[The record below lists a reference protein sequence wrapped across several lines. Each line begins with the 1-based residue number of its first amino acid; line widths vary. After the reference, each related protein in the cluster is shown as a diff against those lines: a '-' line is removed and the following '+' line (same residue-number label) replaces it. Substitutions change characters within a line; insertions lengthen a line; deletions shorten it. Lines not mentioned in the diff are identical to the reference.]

1 MRGWLLLAIAAC
13 GTSSAIPPPI
23 DASPYPLDAP
33 DHAGA
38 GNGGGKLDDLRFAV
52 VGDTRPVN
60 LDDTANYPTD
70 IVKQIWMDVEA
81 DAPHVA
87 FAVSTGDYMFASTG
101 GSEQEP
107 QLDLYLGARMS
118 FNGIVYA
125 AMGNHECNGY
135 TNSNCGP
142 GNSEGQPKNYDVFMA
157 KLVAPLGESLPYY
170 IERFAATD
178 GSWSAKLIAIAAN
191 AWDGRQSAWLET
203 ALREPSTYTFVLR
216 HEGHD
221 STTAPGVLPTAEILA
236 KYPLTMLVVGHTH
249 AYIHYPAY
257 REIVVGN
264 GGAPLTSSTNYGYV
278 IVARNP
284 DGTITATSREYGTH
298 ALVDQFTVKADGSLV
313 Q

>member
-1 MRGWLLLAIAAC
+1 MRRLPLIALVAC
-13 GTSSAIPPPI
+13 GSSSPVVPPI
-23 DASPYPLDAP
+23 DAPAGPLDAP

-70 IVKQIWMDVEA
+70 IVKQIWTDVEA
-81 DAPHVA
+81 EVPHVA

-101 GSEQEP
+101 GNEQDA

-118 FNGIVYA
+118 FHGIAYA
-125 AMGNHECNGY
+125 ALGNHECNGY
-135 TNSNCGP
+135 TSSNCGP
-142 GNSEGQPKNYDVFMA
+142 GNTDGQPKNYVSFMT
-157 KLVAPLGESLPYY
+157 KLLGPIGEPLPYF

-178 GSWSAKLIAIAAN
+178 GSWSAKLISIAAN
-191 AWDGRQSAWLET
+191 AWDSRQAIWLET

-216 HEGHD
+216 HEGHT
-221 STTAPGVLPTAEILA
+221 STTGPGVLPSAEILA
-236 KYPLTMLVVGHTH
+236 KYPLTMLIVGHTH

-278 IVARNP
+278 IVARAA
-284 DGTITATSREYGTH
+284 DGSIGVSSREYGTR
-298 ALVDQFTVKADGSLV
+298 ALVDQFSVKADGSLV
-313 Q
+313 P